1 MPEVTQDSKGRTLL
15 GVCSYT
21 VTAQLNLNDLQYFLF
36 FDSKDVNSRMILP
49 HYGMT
54 AREVTLGQLTLHWV
68 TESEDGTER
77 LDDLSANEIQ
87 QYANLVEAVPPDE
100 SAMAEMLDRV
110 QATVILPLAAEGTT
124 VS

>member
-1 MPEVTQDSKGRTLL
+1 M
-15 GVCSYT
+15 
-21 VTAQLNLNDLQYFLF
+21 
-36 FDSKDVNSRMILP
+36 
-49 HYGMT
+49 
-54 AREVTLGQLTLHWV
+54 TLGQLTLYWV

-110 QATVILPLAAEGTT
+110 QATVILPLATEGTT

>member
-1 MPEVTQDSKGRTLL
+1 M
-15 GVCSYT
+15 
-21 VTAQLNLNDLQYFLF
+21 
-36 FDSKDVNSRMILP
+36 
-49 HYGMT
+49 
-54 AREVTLGQLTLHWV
+54 TLGQLTLHWV

>member
-1 MPEVTQDSKGRTLL
+1 M
-15 GVCSYT
+15 
-21 VTAQLNLNDLQYFLF
+21 
-36 FDSKDVNSRMILP
+36 
-49 HYGMT
+49 
-54 AREVTLGQLTLHWV
+54 TLGQLTLHWV
-68 TESEDGTER
+68 TKSEDGTER

-100 SAMAEMLDRV
+100 SAMAETLDRV

>member
-1 MPEVTQDSKGRTLL
+1 M
-15 GVCSYT
+15 
-21 VTAQLNLNDLQYFLF
+21 
-36 FDSKDVNSRMILP
+36 
-49 HYGMT
+49 
-54 AREVTLGQLTLHWV
+54 TLGQLTLHWV
-68 TESEDGTER
+68 TKSEDGTER

-110 QATVILPLAAEGTT
+110 QATVILPLAAEETT

>member
-1 MPEVTQDSKGRTLL
+1 M
-15 GVCSYT
+15 
-21 VTAQLNLNDLQYFLF
+21 
-36 FDSKDVNSRMILP
+36 
-49 HYGMT
+49 
-54 AREVTLGQLTLHWV
+54 TLGQLTLYWV